1 MLDERLYESLEFKHY
16 KLTEKDAPSER
27 FKPSATGTGTGT
39 GKKIMKTW
47 IQGAA
52 TCTLVIPKNIAAQ
65 YGLTDPSYVTVEA
78 TKEGIL
84 IKKVTL

>member
-1 MLDERLYESLEFKHY
+1 MTVDER
-16 KLTEKDAPSER
+16 
-27 FKPSATGTGTGT
+27 
-39 GKKIMKTW
+39 MKTW

-78 TKEGIL
+78 TNEGIL
-84 IKKVTL
+84 IRKLAV

>member
-1 MLDERLYESLEFKHY
+1 LTPKGSTTEGFK
-16 KLTEKDAPSER
+16 S
-27 FKPSATGTGTGT
+27 S

-78 TKEGIL
+78 TNEGIL
-84 IKKVTL
+84 IRKLAV